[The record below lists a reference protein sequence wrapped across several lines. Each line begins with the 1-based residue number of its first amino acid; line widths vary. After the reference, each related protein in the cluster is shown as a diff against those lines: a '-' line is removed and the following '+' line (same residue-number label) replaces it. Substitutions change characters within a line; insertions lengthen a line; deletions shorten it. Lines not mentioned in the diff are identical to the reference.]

1 MTTNSAA
8 EKLPRQSRA
17 LDRGIIT
24 EAEFASSCVAYLID
38 EPDHD
43 PLPVLLALP
52 EPHQQ
57 LVVADVVAFS
67 EIDYYYPPPVD
78 GGSEQHQREYQSQA
92 RIVCDAIL
100 AHFKP

>member
-24 EAEFASSCVAYLID
+24 EAEFASSCLAYLID

-52 EPHQQ
+52 EPHQR
-57 LVVADVVAFS
+57 LVVADVVTFS
-67 EIDYYYPPPVD
+67 EVDYNHPPPAD
-78 GGSEQHQREYQSQA
+78 GGSEELQRDYQSQA

>member
-8 EKLPRQSRA
+8 EKLPGQSRA

-24 EAEFASSCVAYLID
+24 EAEFASSCLAYLID
-38 EPDHD
+38 EPNHD

-52 EPHQQ
+52 EPHQR
-57 LVVADVVAFS
+57 LVVADVVTFS
-67 EIDYYYPPPVD
+67 KNDYYYPPPAG
-78 GGSEQHQREYQSQA
+78 GGSEERQREYQSQA

-100 AHFKP
+100 AHFKS